1 MKRTRS
7 QSPGHDHRAAG
18 DDRGTR
24 ALRDGLPP
32 ASSARRLVFRV
43 AAAIVVPLFLLA
55 AAELALRLAGYGH
68 PTSFFVPLRI
78 TGRDMLVEN
87 EQFGLQFFPA
97 AIARSPSPVVMAA
110 KKTPGTYRIFVLGES
125 AALGDPKAAFG
136 FSRYLQV
143 LLAERFPGAQFE
155 VVNVAMTAINSHVV
169 LPIARECARQ
179 DGDVW
184 LIYAGNNEFIGPFG
198 ACTIFGP
205 QALSTTWVRARLALG
220 STRLGQ
226 ALEAL
231 SSRFAHRPVAPK
243 DWTGLRM
250 FMGQEIAADD
260 PRRDVVYRSFGRNL
274 EDIVRAGL
282 AAHARVV
289 LSAAAVN
296 LRDCPPFASKSR
308 PSAVTGLA
316 AWEALRRRAEV
327 AVTNQQPAEALALW
341 REAVAANPGHA
352 ETVFRLAQAE
362 LAVSNRTDAALHF
375 AVARDLDA
383 LPFRTDARLAAAA
396 AEVARRHAAEGVR
409 WLDVP
414 ALLARASPDQIPG
427 QESFYEHVHLNFDG
441 NYRLAIAFAEEVVAA
456 LPAALTSRATAGWAS
471 QSLCERRL
479 GLSDWNRQEV
489 METIVQRLGEPPY
502 TGQWDHEARLRKFRA
517 RWNELKARLTP
528 AARDQ
533 ALAMFEEAIRRAPND
548 HRLHENCAEFLEL
561 SGNPVRAQVE
571 WQRVCDL
578 IPHHF
583 SGWYQTGRLLVRLR
597 QFTEARDHLQTAL
610 KIRPDLVEA
619 KSELGRMALA
629 EGHPEE
635 ALRLDDEVAR
645 ARPEDARVQLDRA
658 NALAALHRRPEALA
672 ALREAI
678 RLRPSFHEARYLLGV
693 EHAVDQ
699 QLPEAQA
706 EFEEVIRLRPDH
718 VLAHL
723 NLGVALARQNR
734 LAEAETQFEETL
746 RLDPQNQQAR
756 TYLEA
761 LRKLD
766 VLPP

>member
-1 MKRTRS
+1 MKRTHS
-7 QSPGHDHRAAG
+7 QSPGQHRVAG
-18 DDRGTR
+18 DPRGTR
-24 ALRDGLPP
+24 ASRDGLPP
-32 ASSARRLVFRV
+32 SSSARRLGFRL
-43 AAAIVVPLFLLA
+43 AAAIVVPLFLLVV
-55 AAELALRLAGYGH
+55 AELALRLAGYGH
-68 PTSFFVPLRI
+68 STSFFVPLRI
-78 TGRDMLVEN
+78 AARDMLVEN

-97 AIARSPSPVVMAA
+97 AIARSPSPVVMTA
-110 KKTPGTYRIFVLGES
+110 KKTPGTIRLFVLGES
-125 AALGDPKAAFG
+125 AALGDPKAAYG
-136 FSRYLQV
+136 FSRYLKV
-143 LLAERFPGAQFE
+143 LLEERFPGAQFE

-169 LPIARECARQ
+169 LPIARECARH
-179 DGDVW
+179 DGDLW

-220 STRLGQ
+220 RTRLGQ

-231 SSRFAHRPVAPK
+231 ASRFAHQRVAPK

-250 FMGQEIAADD
+250 FMGQELAADD
-260 PRRDVVYRSFGRNL
+260 PRREVVYRSFGRNL

-289 LSAAAVN
+289 MSAAAVN
-296 LRDCPPFASKSR
+296 LRDCAPFASMSR
-308 PSAVTGLA
+308 PSVVTGPA
-316 AWEALRRRAEV
+316 AWEALWRRAEA
-327 AVTNQQPAEALALW
+327 AVTNQPPAEALALW
-341 REAVAANPGHA
+341 REAAAANPGHA

-362 LAVSNRTDAALHF
+362 LVVSNRTDAALHF

-396 AEVARRHAAEGVR
+396 AGVARRHAAEGVR
-409 WLDVP
+409 WLDAP
-414 ALLARASPDQIPG
+414 ALLARASPVQIPG

-441 NYRLAIAFAEEVVAA
+441 NYRLALAFAEEVVAA
-456 LPAALTSRATAGWAS
+456 LPATLTSRATASWAS

-502 TGQWDHEARLRKFRA
+502 TGQWDHEARLRQFRA
-517 RWNELKARLTP
+517 RLRELKARLTP

-533 ALAMFEEAIRRAPND
+533 ALAMFEDAIRRSPAD
-548 HRLHENCAEFLEL
+548 HRLHENFAEFLEL
-561 SGNPVRAQVE
+561 SGNPVRAQGE
-571 WQRVCDL
+571 WERVCNL

-597 QFTEARDHLQTAL
+597 QFTEARDRLQTAL
-610 KIRPDLVEA
+610 KMRPDLAEA

-645 ARPEDARVQLDRA
+645 ARPEDARIQLDRA
-658 NALAALHRRPEALA
+658 NVLAALHRRPEALA

-678 RLRPSFHEARYLLGV
+678 RLRPSFYEARYLLGV

-734 LAEAETQFEETL
+734 LAEAETQFAETL

-756 TYLEA
+756 NYLEA
-761 LRKLD
+761 LRKFD